1 MNMDI
6 RVQRNIGKIFGD
18 FEVIGYENRL
28 YFCKCIHCGYERT
41 YTSQAL
47 NQVKKGKKAML
58 CGCKTSG
65 IKKGDRFGRLVAIE
79 RDLERAGT
87 GRVYWKFKCDCGNI
101 VSHSS
106 HELKSGNTQSC
117 GCLGLEVSK
126 EKINKILSEL
136 EDLTGKKF
144 DLLTVLRLASS
155 EECANRPKGVRYWYC
170 LCECGNN
177 HIAATSDLKT
187 GKVRSCGCLNSRGEQ
202 KITKILTENNY
213 RFAKQF
219 FFEDLKNSY
228 NERHYFYD
236 FGILDENNV
245 LQYLI
250 EFDGIQHFSS
260 EHQFGKDGEESFK
273 QIQERDKIKN
283 HYCWNHNIPLI
294 RIPYTKLESLNI
306 NDLDI
311 KTTKF
316 LLTRG
321 NENGFD

>member
-1 MNMDI
+1 M
-6 RVQRNIGKIFGD
+6 G
-18 FEVIGYENRL
+18 
-28 YFCKCIHCGYERT
+28 
-41 YTSQAL
+41 
-47 NQVKKGKKAML
+47 
-58 CGCKTSG
+58 
-65 IKKGDRFGRLVAIE
+65 
-79 RDLERAGT
+79 
-87 GRVYWKFKCDCGNI
+87 
-101 VSHSS
+101 
-106 HELKSGNTQSC
+106 
-117 GCLGLEVSK
+117 
-126 EKINKILSEL
+126 
-136 EDLTGKKF
+136 
-144 DLLTVLRLASS
+144 
-155 EECANRPKGVRYWYC
+155 
-170 LCECGNN
+170 
-177 HIAATSDLKT
+177 TSDLKK

-260 EHQFGKDGEESFK
+260 EHQFGKDGEKSFK

-306 NDLDI
+306 NDLNI